1 MKFAV
6 IGGVGAMGG
15 LFGGRLAAQGI
26 DVTLIDVWQ
35 QAVDLVN
42 KEGLRITEKSG
53 EETRISVKATTDPS
67 NVGVADVVIVF
78 VKCYHTEAAV
88 RAALPLLG
96 PDSAVLSL
104 QNGWG
109 NADTIG
115 GIVGNEQVLA
125 GVTYNSATVLGPG
138 HIQQAGIGT
147 TIMGELDGRDSDRLR
162 QIAATFRQAGLEVQ
176 TTDAILL
183 EIWSKLALNIC
194 TLPTSA
200 LLRFYAGELIQH
212 EGTLAMMRALLQETV
227 AVAQAKGISLDE
239 EERWNFITGL
249 LERATGA
256 KASMLQDVE
265 NRRQTEIDV
274 INGAVVRCGQEVG
287 IPTPFNDAMVW
298 MVRALEETFTAEAG

>member
-42 KEGLRITEKSG
+42 KEGLRITEKSD

-200 LLRFYAGELIQH
+200 LLRFYAGQLGEH
-212 EGTLAMMRALLQETV
+212 EGTLDLMRAILREVV
-227 AVAQAKGISLDE
+227 AVANAQDIALDFD
-239 EERWNFITGL
+239 ERWEFITGL
-249 LERATGA
+249 LKRAAGA

-265 NRRQTEIDV
+265 KSRRTEIDV
-274 INGAVVRCGQEVG
+274 INGAIVEAGRRPN
-287 IPTPFNDAMVW
+287 IATPYNDAMVW
-298 MVRALEETFTAEAG
+298 MVRALEETFTPG

>member
-1 MKFAV
+1 
-6 IGGVGAMGG
+6 
-15 LFGGRLAAQGI
+15 
-26 DVTLIDVWQ
+26 
-35 QAVDLVN
+35 VN

-274 INGAVVRCGQEVG
+274 INGAVVRGGQEVG